1 MLWFILTEKCHI
13 SCPICQKYG
22 AAVLWNA
29 FPVDKLKL
37 FCYTFVTIVTIL
49 LPAAFSAAAP
59 ERKFDRYEKT
69 SFQRSVRCFAG
80 SVAERNGPGLHLF
93 RHADGRGGRRGNPCT
108 AHHPRA
114 ITPAAP
120 GQEADRIVLSAPTA
134 GAAVEI
140 PINGKASDADLLLV
154 DKQGLYEAAE
164 DTVRGESTV
173 STMLPGTRSTV
184 LILKKPPFTDLSR
197 TAWYYGGVVYAYH
210 NQLMSGVS
218 STKFSPNSAADR
230 AMLVTILHRTAG
242 KPAADGGGSFADV
255 PGGKYYSAAVS
266 WAAGEGIVTG
276 SGSGNFNPTGKLT
289 REQLAV
295 VLYRYAQYEGRD
307 VSRRADLGAY
317 KDGAKVSSWAK
328 DAMSWAVAEGLITG
342 SNQKNLTPGGST
354 NRAQLATILMR
365 YCA

>member
-1 MLWFILTEKCHI
+1 MC
-13 SCPICQKYG
+13 
-22 AAVLWNA
+22 VLRLQVWTLQG
-29 FPVDKLKL
+29 KG
-37 FCYTFVTIVTIL
+37 
-49 LPAAFSAAAP
+49 
-59 ERKFDRYEKT
+59 
-69 SFQRSVRCFAG
+69 QQ
-80 SVAERNGPGLHLF
+80 SVA
-93 RHADGRGGRRGNPCT
+93 AGR
-108 AHHPRA
+108 
-114 ITPAAP
+114 
-120 GQEADRIVLSAPTA
+120 
-134 GAAVEI
+134 
-140 PINGKASDADLLLV
+140 PIWA
-154 DKQGLYEAAE
+154 
-164 DTVRGESTV
+164 
-173 STMLPGTRSTV
+173 
-184 LILKKPPFTDLSR
+184 
-197 TAWYYGGVVYAYH
+197 
-210 NQLMSGVS
+210 
-218 STKFSPNSAADR
+218 
-230 AMLVTILHRTAG
+230 HRTAG
-242 KPAADGGGSFADV
+242 KPAADGGVSFADV

>member
-1 MLWFILTEKCHI
+1 MKKRL
-13 SCPICQKYG
+13 
-22 AAVLWNA
+22 
-29 FPVDKLKL
+29 
-37 FCYTFVTIVTIL
+37 
-49 LPAAFSAAAP
+49 FSALCAVSLVLSLSGTALASTYSVTLTAEEAAGEIP
-59 ERKFDRYEKT
+59 VLLT
-69 SFQRSVRCFAG
+69 I
-80 SVAERNGPGLHLF
+80 P
-93 RHADGRGGRRGNPCT
+93 
-108 AHHPRA
+108 A

-120 GQEADRIVLSAPTA
+120 GQEADRIGLSAPTA

-154 DKQGLYEAAE
+154 DEQGLYEAAE

-242 KPAADGGGSFADV
+242 KPAADGGVSFADV

-354 NRAQLATILMR
+354 NRAQLAAILMR

>member
-1 MLWFILTEKCHI
+1 MKKRL
-13 SCPICQKYG
+13 
-22 AAVLWNA
+22 
-29 FPVDKLKL
+29 
-37 FCYTFVTIVTIL
+37 
-49 LPAAFSAAAP
+49 FSALCAVSLVLSLSGTALASTYSVTLTAEEAAGEIP
-59 ERKFDRYEKT
+59 VLLT
-69 SFQRSVRCFAG
+69 I
-80 SVAERNGPGLHLF
+80 P
-93 RHADGRGGRRGNPCT
+93 
-108 AHHPRA
+108 A

-154 DKQGLYEAAE
+154 DEQGLYEAAE

-210 NQLMSGVS
+210 NQLMSGV
-218 STKFSPNSAADR
+218 
-230 AMLVTILHRTAG
+230 
-242 KPAADGGGSFADV
+242 SFADV

>member
-1 MLWFILTEKCHI
+1 MKKRL
-13 SCPICQKYG
+13 
-22 AAVLWNA
+22 
-29 FPVDKLKL
+29 
-37 FCYTFVTIVTIL
+37 
-49 LPAAFSAAAP
+49 FSALCAVSLVLSLSGTALASTYSVTLTAEEAAGEIP
-59 ERKFDRYEKT
+59 VLLT
-69 SFQRSVRCFAG
+69 I
-80 SVAERNGPGLHLF
+80 P
-93 RHADGRGGRRGNPCT
+93 
-108 AHHPRA
+108 A

-154 DKQGLYEAAE
+154 DEQGLYEAAE
-164 DTVRGESTV
+164 DTVRGES
-173 STMLPGTRSTV
+173 
-184 LILKKPPFTDLSR
+184 
-197 TAWYYGGVVYAYH
+197 GV
-210 NQLMSGVS
+210 
-218 STKFSPNSAADR
+218 
-230 AMLVTILHRTAG
+230 
-242 KPAADGGGSFADV
+242 SFADV

-354 NRAQLATILMR
+354 NRAQLAAILMR

>member
-1 MLWFILTEKCHI
+1 MKKRL
-13 SCPICQKYG
+13 
-22 AAVLWNA
+22 
-29 FPVDKLKL
+29 
-37 FCYTFVTIVTIL
+37 
-49 LPAAFSAAAP
+49 FSALCAVSLVLSLSGTALASTYSVTLTAEEAAGEIP
-59 ERKFDRYEKT
+59 VLLT
-69 SFQRSVRCFAG
+69 I
-80 SVAERNGPGLHLF
+80 P
-93 RHADGRGGRRGNPCT
+93 
-108 AHHPRA
+108 A

-154 DKQGLYEAAE
+154 DEQGLYEAAE

-242 KPAADGGGSFADV
+242 LPTCPAGNTIPPPCPGQPGRVLSPAPAAATS
-255 PGGKYYSAAVS
+255 
-266 WAAGEGIVTG
+266 
-276 SGSGNFNPTGKLT
+276 
-289 REQLAV
+289 
-295 VLYRYAQYEGRD
+295 
-307 VSRRADLGAY
+307 
-317 KDGAKVSSWAK
+317 
-328 DAMSWAVAEGLITG
+328 
-342 SNQKNLTPGGST
+342 TPPE
-354 NRAQLATILMR
+354 N
-365 YCA
+365 

>member
-1 MLWFILTEKCHI
+1 
-13 SCPICQKYG
+13 
-22 AAVLWNA
+22 
-29 FPVDKLKL
+29 
-37 FCYTFVTIVTIL
+37 
-49 LPAAFSAAAP
+49 
-59 ERKFDRYEKT
+59 
-69 SFQRSVRCFAG
+69 
-80 SVAERNGPGLHLF
+80 
-93 RHADGRGGRRGNPCT
+93 
-108 AHHPRA
+108 
-114 ITPAAP
+114 
-120 GQEADRIVLSAPTA
+120 
-134 GAAVEI
+134 
-140 PINGKASDADLLLV
+140 
-154 DKQGLYEAAE
+154 
-164 DTVRGESTV
+164 
-173 STMLPGTRSTV
+173 MLPGTRSTV

-242 KPAADGGGSFADV
+242 KPAADGGVSFADV

-307 VSRRADLGAY
+307 VSRRADLSAY